1 MTKTTINIIATL
13 AVLLPSLAFGTQAML
28 LGNAEHGQKLH
39 QAKCVACHVQQY
51 GGDGSQIYQ
60 RADRKVRSIEGLM
73 ARVAGCNRQVNAG
86 FNPDDIND
94 VVSYLNETYYHF

>member
-1 MTKTTINIIATL
+1 MQKTSVFIATL
-13 AVLLPSLAFGTQAML
+13 GFLLPSLALAQAML
-28 LGNAEHGQKLH
+28 LGDAKHGQKLH

-51 GGDGSQIYQ
+51 GGDGSEMYK

-86 FNPDDIND
+86 FSTDDVND
-94 VVSYLNETYYHF
+94 VVSYLNETYYRF

>member
-1 MTKTTINIIATL
+1 MQKTSALIATL
-13 AVLLPSLAFGTQAML
+13 GFLLPSLALAQAML
-28 LGNAEHGQKLH
+28 LGDAKHGQKLH

-51 GGDGSQIYQ
+51 GGDGSEMYK

-86 FNPDDIND
+86 FSTDDVND
-94 VVSYLNETYYHF
+94 VVSYLNETYYRF

>member
-1 MTKTTINIIATL
+1 MKNKRTIVIAAL
-13 AVLLPSLAFGTQAML
+13 GILLPSLAFAEAML
-28 LGNAEHGQKLH
+28 LGDAKQGQKLH

-51 GGDGSQIYQ
+51 GGDGSGIYK

-86 FNPDDIND
+86 FSADDVND
-94 VVSYLNETYYHF
+94 VVSYLNETYYRF